1 MSNGFAAISNLIGEY
16 ALRIDAGDFAGVGEL
31 FANATISTDM
41 GTSMTGADEIRGM
54 YEQWTRRYPDNG
66 TPHTKHL
73 VTNLIIDVDDD
84 AGTGTCRTYYTVL
97 QSTPALP
104 LQPII
109 TGTYRDTFER
119 VDGVW
124 RFASRYMTTD
134 YVGDL
139 SQHLL
144 QQLG

>member
-1 MSNGFAAISNLIGEY
+1 MSNGFAAINNLIGVY
-16 ALRIDAGDFAGVGEL
+16 AERIDSGDFVGVGQL
-31 FANATISTDM
+31 FAHATMSTDM
-41 GTSMTGADEIRGM
+41 GTSMTGADEIQGM

-73 VTNLIIDVDDD
+73 MTNLIIDVDED
-84 AGTGTCRTYYTVL
+84 AGTGSCRTYYTVL
-97 QSTPALP
+97 QSTPELP

-119 VDGVW
+119 VDGLW

-144 QQLG
+144 QELG